1 MSPDI
6 VKKMEQLSEEIIH
19 KLEEFIRNEQAFS
32 QDFYISATEP
42 LLQLEDLLDYCRSY
56 LPHHLDLI
64 ERTEQERNRLFEW
77 AHIANKI
84 NDAEAKGKT
93 KGFAE
98 RLVKKLQHISEIVR
112 DELASEKLTGTGQEI
127 ANAFMSAADLA
138 KHYGVDTESLRK
150 RLDRQREKHT
160 LDTNLFIESQD
171 RGKNKPKYLY
181 NAKMVLHIIKKLKSK
196 EASVKRPSEKK

>member
-32 QDFYISATEP
+32 QDFNISSTEP

-64 ERTEQERNRLFEW
+64 ERTEQERNQLFEW
-77 AHIANKI
+77 SHIANKI
-84 NDAEAKGKT
+84 NNAEAKGKT
-93 KGFAE
+93 KGFAM

-112 DELASEKLTGTGQEI
+112 DELASEKLTGTGPDI
-127 ANAFMSAADLA
+127 APAKDKKKKAKIAYLFKKIIGWIFKKTSHVIGAVIIAIIGGLIVAILFDIFADF
-138 KHYGVDTESLRK
+138 GWVER
-150 RLDRQREKHT
+150 
-160 LDTNLFIESQD
+160 
-171 RGKNKPKYLY
+171 
-181 NAKMVLHIIKKLKSK
+181 IKAVIYKILQLN
-196 EASVKRPSEKK
+196 